1 MKINF
6 KNKTILI
13 TGASKGIGYEIAKS
27 FLRLDAN
34 VCICSRSKKNLG
46 NAKKELLKIS
56 SESKILCVQ
65 YDTSDIKKQNSLIK
79 LIKKKFNSNIDI
91 LINNTGGPKT
101 SKIEKT
107 SLNDWKKTIN
117 SNLLGTIM
125 LTKKVVNVMKKK
137 KWGRIINLTSTTAK
151 EPAENMVLSN
161 VTRAGLTSFS
171 KTLSLEI
178 GKYGITVNTILTGG
192 CLTDRLFNLI
202 KNNSK
207 NKKDFKSQ
215 LKSIINSTPLKKIA
229 EPYEFI
235 QMIIFLSS
243 ENASY
248 INGVAIPIDGGTSKS
263 MF

>member
-6 KNKTILI
+6 KRKTILI
-13 TGASKGIGYEIAKS
+13 TGASKGIGYEIAKN
-27 FLRLDAN
+27 FLMLDAN
-34 VCICSRSKKNLG
+34 VCICSRNRTNLK
-46 NAKKELLKIS
+46 NAKKKLLKIA
-56 SESKILCVQ
+56 SEKKILCVQ
-65 YDTSDIKKQNSLIK
+65 FDTSNIKKQNYLIK

-91 LINNTGGPKT
+91 LINNTGGPK
-101 SKIEKT
+101 SVKIENT

-117 SNLLGTIM
+117 SNLLGAIM
-125 LTKKVVNVMKKK
+125 LSKKVIKNMKKNN
-137 KWGRIINLTSTTAK
+137 WGRIINLTSTTAK

-161 VTRAGLTSFS
+161 VTRAALSSFS

-202 KNNSK
+202 KHNSK
-207 NKKDFKSQ
+207 NEKDFKKQ
-215 LKSIINSTPLKKIA
+215 LKNIINSTPLKKIA

-263 MF
+263 IF